1 MRAKTTIKR
10 KINKLTH
17 RLKSKVDMSLG
28 HLSTGNKVSLFA
40 LLLIF
45 ISLWMS
51 WVYLS
56 EDQLQ
61 KNSFS
66 TLLGYN
72 GYFISLLL
80 WFVAFQ
86 IVSIK
91 RKHKLQYISG
101 FSFQNSHII
110 FFAAFL
116 VFTSCIQS
124 YFHIG
129 SLSVF
134 TSNIEYQNGIILC
147 MTGSIILFV
156 SSLIVSKEEK
166 KELSGSY
173 IFINKNNPELGSRKS
188 KEENMTLPI

>member
-80 WFVAFQ
+80 
-86 IVSIK
+86 
-91 RKHKLQYISG
+91 
-101 FSFQNSHII
+101 
-110 FFAAFL
+110 
-116 VFTSCIQS
+116 
-124 YFHIG
+124 
-129 SLSVF
+129 
-134 TSNIEYQNGIILC
+134 
-147 MTGSIILFV
+147 
-156 SSLIVSKEEK
+156 
-166 KELSGSY
+166 
-173 IFINKNNPELGSRKS
+173 
-188 KEENMTLPI
+188 